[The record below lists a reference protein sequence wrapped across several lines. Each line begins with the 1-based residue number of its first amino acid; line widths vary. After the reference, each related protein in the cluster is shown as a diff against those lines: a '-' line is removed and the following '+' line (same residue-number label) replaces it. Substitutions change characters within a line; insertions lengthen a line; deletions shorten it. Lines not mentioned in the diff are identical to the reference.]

1 MKLNTRI
8 STIEDYHFKKID
20 EIKLNMLKE
29 KVEILDLG
37 IGDPDLPVDK
47 IILNTL
53 ISSLKSDNFNK
64 YPPYDGI
71 HELKDAIIKYYKDI
85 YNVILNNDEVIILI
99 GSKEGISHL
108 IPAVCGIGDCA
119 IITNPSYPVYE
130 TCCCLWG
137 VQPYKIPLRKEK
149 NYLPEIKIIPQNI
162 INECKLLIINY
173 PNNPTG
179 AVANDEFY
187 TEIIKFCNE
196 NNIVL
201 CNDGAYNQIIMEGQ
215 KPLSLLQFDA
225 EKKSIEFGTFSKL
238 YNMTGFRIGYAVGN
252 SEIIKLLLK
261 VKSNMD
267 SGQFIPIQKAA
278 AKALSLNGDYVNKI
292 IETYTCRRKITEEI
306 LTNNN
311 INYYKG
317 NGTFYLWGEVPKNY
331 ADDEFCEELLR
342 KYKILVT
349 PGYIFGSL
357 GYNHF
362 RISLTKDVESI
373 KNAFN
378 KMEPYL
384 F

>member
-8 STIEDYHFKKID
+8 SSIEDYHFKKID
-20 EIKLNMLKE
+20 DIKFNILKE
-29 KVEILDLG
+29 KGDILDLG
-37 IGDPDLPVDK
+37 IGDPDIPVDK
-47 IILNTL
+47 IIIDTL
-53 ISSLKSDNFNK
+53 IDSLKSDNFNK

-71 HELKDAIIKYYKDI
+71 DELKDAIIKYYENT
-85 YNVILNNDEVIILI
+85 YNVKLNNDEVIILI

-130 TCCCLWG
+130 TCCYLWG
-137 VQPYKIPLRKEK
+137 VQPYKIPLRKEN

-162 INECKLLIINY
+162 VNICKLIIINY

-179 AVANDEFY
+179 AVANDKFY
-187 TEIIKFCNE
+187 TDIIEFCNE

-201 CNDGAYNQIIMEGQ
+201 CNDGAYNQIVIEGQ
-215 KPLSLLQFDA
+215 KPISLLQFDT

-252 SEIIKLLLK
+252 SQIIRLLLK

-278 AKALSLNGDYVNKI
+278 AKALSLNSDYVNKI
-292 IETYTCRRKITEEI
+292 IRTYTNRRRITEEI
-306 LTNNN
+306 LKSNN
-311 INYYKG
+311 IKYYDG
-317 NGTFYLWGEVPKNY
+317 SGTFYLWGEVPKNY
-331 ADDEFCEELLR
+331 TDDEFCEELLK
-342 KYKILVT
+342 KYGIIIT
-349 PGYIFGSL
+349 PGYTFGSL

-362 RISLTKDVESI
+362 RISLTQDVESI
-373 KNAFN
+373 KNAFI